1 MREAGLRDIVTR
13 VYKVDP
19 RREASQVKRYT
30 LSTWDTLRSWG
41 EDNKLVSTM
50 ALSGFPSM
58 NPRCSIIF
66 LTRDTGTGTI
76 PVPSIV
82 LFR

>member
-41 EDNKLVSTM
+41 EDNRLVSMM
-50 ALSGFPSM
+50 ALSGFLS
-58 NPRCSIIF
+58 
-66 LTRDTGTGTI
+66 
-76 PVPSIV
+76 
-82 LFR
+82 

>member
-1 MREAGLRDIVTR
+1 LREAGLRDIATR

-19 RREASQVKRYT
+19 RREASQVKWYT
-30 LSTWDTLRSWG
+30 LSIWGTLRSWG
-41 EDNKLVSTM
+41 EDNRLVSMM
-50 ALSGFPSM
+50 ALSG
-58 NPRCSIIF
+58 NPRCPFIF
-66 LTRDTGTGTI
+66 LTRDAGTSII